1 MRRSVLVLTVAVVG
15 LLSAAGGVAM
25 AQLTLPIRG
34 DQLREV
40 AVVQLANDTYTYSE
54 NWRDIPGASVTIT
67 NETLND
73 ELVLARFNGQSLCH
87 GGYGGGHCFVW
98 IVTETPNGEQT
109 PMPPQFGPRG
119 SAFDSSANGDWE
131 MHSMD
136 RAAVLEGAGS
146 NPPTP
151 ATYTVKAQWRHS
163 GAATVCGG
171 FGCDDRPFFG
181 LDDYSLTVERV
192 KWVRNPPS

>member
-1 MRRSVLVLTVAVVG
+1 MNRLVLVLTVAVVM
-15 LLSAAGGVAM
+15 LLSAAGGVAV
-25 AQLTLPIRG
+25 AQLTLLRG
-34 DQLREV
+34 DQFREV
-40 AVVQLANDTYTYSE
+40 AVVQVANDTYTYSE

-67 NETLND
+67 NNTLDD

-87 GGYGGGHCFVW
+87 GGYGGGHCFVR
-98 IVTETPNGEQT
+98 IVTETPTGVQK
-109 PMPPQFGPRG
+109 PMPPQFGERG

-136 RAAVLEGAGS
+136 RAADLEGGS
-146 NPPTP
+146 LTTP

-181 LDDYSLTVERV
+181 LDDYSLTVERL
-192 KWVRNPPS
+192 KLLRVR